1 MSEAGAAQSGPPTVE
16 RWRAPEHSGAPGQE
30 RHGLLTAAQ
39 LAAIEEQARAEG
51 YRSGVEEGRAAGRAE
66 MRAKAEQLDALL
78 AAMEPQAAIL
88 DDTLIEQ
95 IGHLVFAVA
104 RQLVRR
110 ELSRQPG
117 EVVRVV
123 REAIAVLPASQAR
136 IRIFLNPGDVALVAE
151 ALQPETG
158 SHPIQIIEDL
168 SMSAGGARI
177 ETDVSIVDAS
187 VEARLGAIAAQV
199 FGDDRSITATTEPAD
214 GDPGTD

>member
-1 MSEAGAAQSGPPTVE
+1 MSDAGTASAPAPKVE
-16 RWRAPEHSGAPGQE
+16 RWRAPEHNDGAGGQ

-51 YRSGVEEGRAAGRAE
+51 YRCGLEEGREAGKAE
-66 MRAKAEQLDALL
+66 MLDKARRLEALI
-78 AAMEPQAAIL
+78 AAVEPQASIL

-95 IGHLVFAVA
+95 LGELVFAIA

-123 REAIAVLPASQAR
+123 REAIAVLPASQANVS
-136 IRIFLNPGDVALVAE
+136 IFLNPNDVALVTE
-151 ALQPETG
+151 ALQPETA
-158 SHPIQIIEDL
+158 SHPIRIVEDL
-168 SMSAGGARI
+168 SMSPGGARI
-177 ETDVSIVDAS
+177 ETDVSVVDAS

-199 FGDDRSITATTEPAD
+199 FGDDRDFSTAAEPPDDDAHAD
-214 GDPGTD
+214 